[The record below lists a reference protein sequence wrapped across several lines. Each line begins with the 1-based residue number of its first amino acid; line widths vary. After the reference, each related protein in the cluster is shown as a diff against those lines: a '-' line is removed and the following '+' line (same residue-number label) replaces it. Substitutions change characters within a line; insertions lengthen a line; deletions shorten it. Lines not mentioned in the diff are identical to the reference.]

1 MKTALLEQND
11 DKNNFPLIVFLSK
24 ILSYVEGAVF
34 LYTDLMAPAALF
46 SSENICILVISF
58 VTLEINFDE
67 RRKKADGLLKKIQIP
82 ILS

>member
-1 MKTALLEQND
+1 M
-11 DKNNFPLIVFLSK
+11 FLSK
-24 ILSYVEGAVF
+24 ILPYIEGAVF

-67 RRKKADGLLKKIQIP
+67 RRKKTMDLKKIQIL